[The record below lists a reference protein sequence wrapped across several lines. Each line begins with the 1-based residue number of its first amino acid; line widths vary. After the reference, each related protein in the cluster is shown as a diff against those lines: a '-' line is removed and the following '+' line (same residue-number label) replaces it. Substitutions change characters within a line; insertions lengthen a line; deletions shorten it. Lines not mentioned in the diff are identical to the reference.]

1 MHVRGKFNLDGKLN
15 LAVKQ
20 ELSSSVTLLAG
31 LGTDLKNF
39 SMDPQSL
46 NFGFKVKLSP

>member
-1 MHVRGKFNLDGKLN
+1 
-15 LAVKQ
+15 
-20 ELSSSVTLLAG
+20 LAG

-46 NFGFKVKLSP
+46 NFGFKVKLSPWA